1 MNDSLFS
8 SQWAHPST
16 PSLWPDDSPH
26 PDDWHYR
33 QLRSEHERQLD
44 DDYQAWRRHR
54 FSRDF
59 EDWRNSRQQ
68 TSEPIA
74 PEHERP
80 LQSLGR
86 AISDTVTGALAPD
99 LGSTAAWPAERSFE
113 RV

>member
-1 MNDSLFS
+1 MN
-8 SQWAHPST
+8 
-16 PSLWPDDSPH
+16 SPH
-26 PDDWHYR
+26 PDDWHYH

-44 DDYQAWRRHR
+44 DDYQAWRQHR

-68 TSEPIA
+68 TTEPIA

-86 AISDTVTGALAPD
+86 AVSDTVTGALAPD
-99 LGSTAAWPAERSFE
+99 LGTAVWPAERSFE